1 MYACVTA
8 IPIKETMSSGVSKVE
23 YMGGVGGKKRRE
35 EMKKL
40 NVNFKNVFKNV
51 IIFSAGNCG
60 ENN

>member
-8 IPIKETMSSGVSKVE
+8 IPVKETMSSGVSKVE
-23 YMGGVGGKKRRE
+23 YIGGKKRRE